1 MVARIALI
9 GENSIEYVDKL
20 LSIWN
25 SGNCAVLLDWRIPF
39 ETAYRMMLEAHV
51 ETCYIESSLLLNE
64 TVETYS
70 DISFITFRIADRKP
84 HLLLDNI
91 RIKYCE
97 NKSGEEA
104 VVLYSSG
111 TTGASK
117 GIILTHYAITTN
129 ADAILG
135 YMNLS
140 RIDCLYIAK
149 SLSHSSTLTG
159 ELIVALR
166 SGANVVLAPTI
177 VPPRYVLN
185 RIDEFSITTL
195 CLNPTLLRMYSEEY
209 RKKKFKINS
218 LRTIYCSG
226 SILCDRVYLDAHE
239 VFKGID
245 IFNVYGLSE
254 AGPRVAAQTKECSKS
269 NSAGKAIQGVEFII
283 VDDNGIPVSKGERG
297 VIHVNTPSR
306 YSGYVTGS
314 EKHKSLYRNW
324 LNTGDIGYLDEFSEL
339 HIIDRVDDVIIVNA
353 HKVYPGN
360 LERLVLEIPNIID
373 CAVSGVV
380 CNGVEMIGC
389 LYVSEQDISLSTM
402 HILKN
407 TMAYYE
413 IPKIVVRTD
422 NIPKNSRGK
431 VNRVSV
437 KRILMESIMQKGDGV

>member
-70 DISFITFRIADRKP
+70 DISFITFRIADRQP
-84 HLLLDNI
+84 HLLPDNI

-117 GIILTHYAITTN
+117 GIILTHYAITIN

-209 RKKKFKINS
+209 RKKKFNINS

-254 AGPRVAAQTKECSKS
+254 AGPRVAAQTKECCKS
-269 NSAGKAIQGVEFII
+269 NSVGKAIQGVEFII
-283 VDDNGIPVSKGERG
+283 VDDNGIPVSNGERG
-297 VIHVNTPSR
+297 VIHVNTPSC
-306 YSGYVTGS
+306 YSGYVTGV

-339 HIIDRVDDVIIVNA
+339 HIVDRSDDILQINSYKLYPSDIEQVILSSTDILDCIVVDCIVGSNHFLGCA
-353 HKVYPGN
+353 YVGDCNLDEKISKVMG
-360 LERLVLEIPNIID
+360 NII
-373 CAVSGVV
+373 
-380 CNGVEMIGC
+380 MR
-389 LYVSEQDISLSTM
+389 
-402 HILKN
+402 H
-407 TMAYYE
+407 E
-413 IPKIVVRTD
+413 IPKIIVRMQDLPKNNNRKVVRSEIST
-422 NIPKNSRGK
+422 
-431 VNRVSV
+431 
-437 KRILMESIMQKGDGV
+437 ILQKYI

>member
-117 GIILTHYAITTN
+117 GIILTHYAITIN

-283 VDDNGIPVSKGERG
+283 VDDNGIPVSNGERG
-297 VIHVNTPSR
+297 VIHVNTPSC

-339 HIIDRVDDVIIVNA
+339 HIVDRSDDILQINSYKLYPSDIEQVILSSTDILDCIVVDCIVGSNHFLGCA
-353 HKVYPGN
+353 YVGDCNLDEKISKVMG
-360 LERLVLEIPNIID
+360 NII
-373 CAVSGVV
+373 
-380 CNGVEMIGC
+380 MR
-389 LYVSEQDISLSTM
+389 
-402 HILKN
+402 H
-407 TMAYYE
+407 E
-413 IPKIVVRTD
+413 IPKIIVRMQDLPKNNNRKVVRSEIST
-422 NIPKNSRGK
+422 
-431 VNRVSV
+431 
-437 KRILMESIMQKGDGV
+437 ILQKYI